1 MGRLAPGWWLERVRI
16 DEERVP
22 GLRSGSGL
30 AFPAVG
36 LGGQHVSPPWGWR
49 SQFIAAR
56 GSFGWEGCRGLG
68 AGQAPLVR
76 SGGGRAIQGS
86 CGDSCLGAAHWLIK
100 LEMGSKHCTFRSPL

>member
-36 LGGQHVSPPWGWR
+36 LGGQHVSPPGDGGL
-49 SQFIAAR
+49 S
-56 GSFGWEGCRGLG
+56 SLPPEGASGGRG
-68 AGQAPLVR
+68 AGDWEQAKPP
-76 SGGGRAIQGS
+76 
-86 CGDSCLGAAHWLIK
+86 W
-100 LEMGSKHCTFRSPL
+100 